1 MLMILFRRLVSMI
14 LIMLVISIILFLL
27 FEADKLSVA
36 AKVLGQ
42 YSTIEQRELWL
53 TKNGYDEPAV
63 WRYLQWVGNFVIGD
77 WGRSLQFDEPVWDLV
92 MPRLAN
98 TGILGGFVFF
108 ITIAISLV
116 LGILSG
122 ISEAS
127 LRDRAITVFSVLTT
141 SVPEFASATLLV
153 AIFVFWLD
161 ILPGTSPFTSGFNGI
176 ELVLPVTV
184 LVIYNFGYYTRMTR
198 ASMAEVMTSQYVR
211 TAILKGIPYKDV
223 VLKHALRNALIA
235 PFTVMVLQ
243 LNYLLSGVI
252 VVEVFF
258 AYKGFGKLIYDAAL
272 FEDIYVLEACT
283 MVAVF
288 VAVMSQVISDIGY
301 TYLNPRIRYS

>member
-42 YSTIEQRELWL
+42 YSTEEQRELWL

-161 ILPGTSPFTSGFNGI
+161 ILPGTSPFTNGFNGI

-211 TAILKGIPYKDV
+211 TAILKGMPYKDV
-223 VLKHALRNALIA
+223 VLKHALQKRTDRTLHGHGSAAQLPA
-235 PFTVMVLQ
+235 VRRHRGRGVLCLQ
-243 LNYLLSGVI
+243 
-252 VVEVFF
+252 
-258 AYKGFGKLIYDAAL
+258 GFRQADLRCRS
-272 FEDIYVLEACT
+272 V
-283 MVAVF
+283 
-288 VAVMSQVISDIGY
+288 
-301 TYLNPRIRYS
+301 

>member
-1 MLMILFRRLVSMI
+1 MI
-14 LIMLVISIILFLL
+14 LIMAVISIILFLL

-42 YSTIEQRELWL
+42 YSTDEQRELWL
-53 TKNGYDEPAV
+53 TKNGYDDPGW
-63 WRYLQWVGNFVIGD
+63 WRYLLWVGNFVTGE
-77 WGRSLQFDEPVWDLV
+77 WGRSIQFDEPVWDLV

-127 LRDRAITVFSVLTT
+127 LRDRVITVFSVLTT

-161 ILPGTSPFTSGFNGI
+161 VLPGTSPFTSGFNGR

-258 AYKGFGKLIYDAAL
+258 AFKGFGKLIYDAAL
-272 FEDIYVLEACT
+272 FGDIYVLEACT

-301 TYLNPRIRYS
+301 TFLNPRIRYS